1 MSNVSPKV
9 SVSVLAAAVVTVVVW
24 LASYAGVEIP
34 EVVQGAIITIIVGLV
49 GYFVTDPRRV

>member
-1 MSNVSPKV
+1 MGSVSPKV
-9 SVSVLAAAVVTVVVW
+9 SLSVLAAAVVTVVVW
-24 LASYAGVEIP
+24 LASYAGIEIP

>member
-9 SVSVLAAAVVTVVVW
+9 SLSVLAAAVVTVVVW
-24 LASYAGVEIP
+24 LASYAGIEIP

-49 GYFVTDPRRV
+49 GYFATDPRRS

>member
-1 MSNVSPKV
+1 MGNVSNKV
-9 SVSVLAAAVVTVVVW
+9 SMSVLAAAVVTVVVW
-24 LASYAGVEIP
+24 LASYAGIEIP